1 MPLDKSPD
9 QTATPWPE
17 IDRSLLEETRPPPVP
32 FPLDLLPDRWRAWV
46 EHSAQVFTP
55 VDYYA
60 QGLFAAVAAA
70 CGGGIVVRVTP
81 QWAEPL
87 LLWQAL
93 VGPSSSGKSPAL
105 SATRRLLDGIAVE
118 DEPEPAAAVEPA
130 SDPVLALRAPS
141 PQAATQWREDLVERL
156 GQVRRNLD
164 LADWLAG
171 WDGAEG
177 RARAPSDCDI
187 SGARSRRN
195 IMGGLAPGDLAEVF
209 GQKGEALAARFLYAW
224 PEPAARAALGA
235 EPADD
240 DSVRGMLR
248 RILGIGGTLAEP
260 GTIEFEAEAITR
272 FEQLLP
278 LVRQRWRDAEGWE
291 AAWLG
296 KGAGMIVRLAGLL
309 TLMHWAQ
316 EFEGRGAAE
325 RGHGGAAR
333 RGLRLVGRLF
343 PSACAERLRGRR
355 TRRSRWHR
363 PPRRALAAP
372 RRAGSSVARGHPPR
386 CALPDSQCRGR
397 RTRDRAAGGRRGA
410 AIYRQSTRWKPRT
423 MPPTLGGQSGVAM
436 KFRN

>member
-1 MPLDKSPD
+1 MPLDESSD
-9 QTATPWPE
+9 QTATSWPE
-17 IDRSLLEETRPPPVP
+17 IDRSLLEETRLPPVP
-32 FPLDLLPDRWRAWV
+32 FPLELLPDRWRTWV
-46 EHSAQVFTP
+46 ERSAQVFTP

-60 QGLFAAVAAA
+60 QGLLGAVAAA

-105 SATRRLLDGIAVE
+105 AAARRLVHGIAVE
-118 DEPEPAAAVEPA
+118 DKPEPAAGPQA
-130 SDPVLALRAPS
+130 DPLLALLAPS

-171 WDGAEG
+171 WDGAQG
-177 RARAPSDCDI
+177 RAKAPVDCDI
-187 SGARSRRN
+187 AAARSRRN
-195 IMGGLAPGDLAEVF
+195 IMGGLAPDALAEVF
-209 GQKGEALAARFLYAW
+209 GQRGEALAARFLYAW
-224 PEPAARAALGA
+224 PEPPARAALSA

-240 DSVRGMLR
+240 DGVRGMLR

-260 GTIEFEAEAITR
+260 GTIDFEAEAIAR

-278 LVRQRWRDAEGWE
+278 LVRQRWRDAEGWK

-316 EFEGRGAAE
+316 DPKDDVPQEGVTAPRLEEAYALWADYFHPHAQSVFQGGGRGDRDGPA
-325 RGHGGAAR
+325 RRAAR
-333 RGLRLVGRLF
+333 WL
-343 PSACAERLRGRR
+343 
-355 TRRSRWHR
+355 
-363 PPRRALAAP
+363 
-372 RRAGSSVARGHPPR
+372 RRAGLDQISREDIR
-386 CALPDSQCRGR
+386 RDALHRSADAEGTDQVIERLE
-397 RTRDRAAGGRRGA
+397 AGGVLRPVAPRNNLGRPRR
-410 AIYRQSTRWKPRT
+410 RWEVNPDLR
-423 MPPTLGGQSGVAM
+423 
-436 KFRN
+436 